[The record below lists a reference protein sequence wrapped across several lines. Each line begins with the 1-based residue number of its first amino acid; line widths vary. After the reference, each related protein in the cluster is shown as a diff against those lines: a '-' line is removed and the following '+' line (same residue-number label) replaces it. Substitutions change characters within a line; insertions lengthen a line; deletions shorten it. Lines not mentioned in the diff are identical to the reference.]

1 MDVISAMVRLGRAE
15 PMTWN
20 AALEGAK
27 TVTSL
32 RESTAPTSLAA
43 EGAGKGGE
51 VCGDGG
57 CADVGG
63 EGED

>member
-1 MDVISAMVRLGRAE
+1 MVRLGRAE
-15 PMTWN
+15 PMAWN

-43 EGAGKGGE
+43 VRAPAREVRFAATAVVLMLGGRVRTE
-51 VCGDGG
+51 SMM
-57 CADVGG
+57 
-63 EGED
+63 